1 MRTVSRTLSRRGIL
15 GLGAGA
21 AAAATL
27 AGCGSHTSSDGA
39 GRSNGSGDGKNGQ
52 DGGASG
58 APQGRLIGDGSTS
71 YTGKQPHQPAA
82 PEPLQPGQTPP

>member
-1 MRTVSRTLSRRGIL
+1 MRTASRAFSRRGL
-15 GLGAGA
+15 LSLGAGA
-21 AAAATL
+21 AAGL
-27 AGCGSHTSSDGA
+27 AGCGSHTSSDGTGA
-39 GRSNGSGDGKNGQ
+39 SDGSSGGNV
-52 DGGASG
+52 GGASG